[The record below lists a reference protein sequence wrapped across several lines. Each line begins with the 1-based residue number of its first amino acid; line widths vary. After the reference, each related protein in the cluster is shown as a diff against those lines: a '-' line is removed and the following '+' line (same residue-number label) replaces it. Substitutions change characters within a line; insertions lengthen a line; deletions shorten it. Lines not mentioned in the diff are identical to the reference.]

1 MILPEVYLRV
11 VSCFQ
16 IVPPNAAHIF
26 GNDST
31 NLARFHISYES
42 FSSGT
47 FKVSAAI
54 TIICVVAAV
63 GEAMLLGII
72 LQIDFLIRDGVAL
85 SNLFIVPGQPL
96 IQRCNHKQNLLCQ
109 NFSAALG
116 TGK

>member
-63 GEAMLLGII
+63 GEAMLLGIVF
-72 LQIDFLIRDGVAL
+72 QIGFLIGDGITL
-85 SNLFIVPGQPL
+85 SKLFVVPGQSF
-96 IQRCNHKQNLLCQ
+96 IQRCNVHSHVLLRLV
-109 NFSAALG
+109 F
-116 TGK
+116 